1 MGKVIELTD
10 KNFDERVKQ
19 SDKPV
24 LIDFWA
30 SWCGPCRVMAPIVE
44 EVAEAHD
51 EIIFAKL
58 NVDDYP
64 QIAAR
69 YGIMSIPTFVLFEKG
84 EIKDQIVGAM
94 TKEEFLARLGLEAK

>member
-1 MGKVIELTD
+1 MGKVTELND
-10 KNFDERVKQ
+10 KNFDERIKQ

-24 LIDFWA
+24 LVDFWA

-51 EIIFAKL
+51 EIVFVKL

-84 EIKDQIVGAM
+84 EIKDQLVGAM
-94 TKEEFLARLGLEAK
+94 TKEEFLARLGLGEK

>member
-1 MGKVIELTD
+1 MGKVIELDD
-10 KNFDERVKQ
+10 KNFDEWIKQ

-51 EIIFAKL
+51 EIVFAKL

-69 YGIMSIPTFVLFEKG
+69 YGIMSIPTFVLFEK
-84 EIKDQIVGAM
+84 EETKDQLVGVM
-94 TKEEFLARLGLEAK
+94 TKEEFLARLGLGVK

>member
-1 MGKVIELTD
+1 MGKVIELDD
-10 KNFDERVKQ
+10 KSFDERIKQ

-51 EIIFAKL
+51 EIVFAKL

-69 YGIMSIPTFVLFEKG
+69 YGIMSIPTFVLFEK
-84 EIKDQIVGAM
+84 EEAKDQLVGVM
-94 TKEEFLARLGLEAK
+94 TKEEFLARLGLGVK